1 MSSQGACYQVM
12 EEQYSSPEGVRYTG
26 YGIRGEFQGR
36 AVLLA
41 DLSETAPKGAGG
53 YVFWL
58 IPDGSG
64 GWAVDDW
71 GYSVFPDL

>member
-36 AVLLA
+36 TVLLA
-41 DLSETAPKGAGG
+41 DLSRRREPVEELVRLLEEKE
-53 YVFWL
+53 VSLFHLRELVEDWL
-58 IPDGSG
+58 D
-64 GWAVDDW
+64 
-71 GYSVFPDL
+71 